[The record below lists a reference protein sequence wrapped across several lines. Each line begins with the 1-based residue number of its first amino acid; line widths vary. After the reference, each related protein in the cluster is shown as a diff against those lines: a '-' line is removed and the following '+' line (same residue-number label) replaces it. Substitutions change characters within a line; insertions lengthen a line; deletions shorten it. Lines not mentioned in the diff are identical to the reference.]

1 MSTQPGILG
10 TQASLASD
18 LSLLAYL
25 LLLVPLMLLG
35 FAFARRKMFVPH
47 HKIVMTL
54 IVALNW
60 VLIALIM
67 AVSYRD
73 GVAPYLSTSLTDPR
87 VLLPTLHLIIGG
99 IAQIL
104 GTYLV
109 LRMWLEDILPA
120 WLKVKRIKRYMR
132 LTLAMWLVTAAL
144 GVIIYLMFYPI
155 GTRAGAPSEAPVVTA
170 EPDASAI
177 QTVEPAVTE
186 EAGE

>member
-1 MSTQPGILG
+1 MPDQPGILG

-35 FAFARRKMFVPH
+35 YFFARRRLYAPH
-47 HKIVMTL
+47 HKLTMTL
-54 IVALNW
+54 IVVLNW
-60 VLIALIM
+60 VLIALVM

-73 GVAPYLSTSLTDPR
+73 GVAPYLSTGLSDPR

-109 LRMWLEDILPA
+109 LRMWFENRLPE
-120 WLKVKRIKRYMR
+120 WVKVKRIKRYMR
-132 LTLAMWLVTAAL
+132 LTLALWLVTAAL
-144 GVIIYLMFYPI
+144 GVVIYLTFYPI
-155 GTRAGAPSEAPVVTA
+155 GAQAASTSPTPDVSATEEPV
-170 EPDASAI
+170 
-177 QTVEPAVTE
+177 PAATE
-186 EAGE
+186 EAGG